1 MDLFQLLRQ
10 NLTPTQK
17 FENAVKKNDIN
28 QLEEMLSLGMDPNI
42 ILSKHGGDT
51 ALHFAARAGHFK
63 IIKTLIAH
71 GANPDVANDSDVTP
85 LFDAVRSDHERATLE
100 LLRHVNKIKDIE
112 GLWLW
117 DSRIPS
123 IFLTSTS
130 DDVISLLIRATPYCN
145 MARENLRKNMVSI
158 CLARKFY
165 KCLKYWMYCG
175 NFIDKEHVDKL
186 NEILAPDPSVQPD
199 DGENQPDDDENQSE
213 EEKVKAEF
221 RDWLVDFRK
230 IPGSLQ
236 YHCSISIRRSFH
248 GNCNVFRGVRDMK
261 LPETLK
267 SMICF
272 I

>member
-10 NLTPTQK
+10 NQTPIQK
-17 FENAVKKNDIN
+17 FENAIKNNDIPKV
-28 QLEEMLSLGMDPNI
+28 EEILSEGMDPNTV
-42 ILSKHGGDT
+42 LTKHGGDT

-63 IIKTLIAH
+63 IIKALIAH
-71 GANPDVANDSDVTP
+71 GANPDVTNDLGITP
-85 LFDAVRSDHERATLE
+85 LFDAVRSDHGKATEE
-100 LLRHVNKIKDIE
+100 LLRNVNKIKDIE

-130 DDVISLLIRATPYCN
+130 DEVISLLIRATPYCN

-165 KCLKYWMYCG
+165 KCLKYWIYCG
-175 NFIDKEHVDKL
+175 NSIDDEHMDKL
-186 NEILAPDPSVQPD
+186 NEILAPDPTVLPD
-199 DGENQPDDDENQSE
+199 VVGNQLE
-213 EEKVKAEF
+213 EENIKAEF

-236 YHCSISIRRSFH
+236 YHCGISIRRSFH
-248 GNCNVFRGVRDMK
+248 GNCNVFRGVRDMN
-261 LPETLK
+261 LPEALK
-267 SMICF
+267 SNICF

>member
-1 MDLFQLLRQ
+1 MDLFQLLQQ
-10 NLTPTQK
+10 NQTPTQK
-17 FENAVKKNDIN
+17 MEKAVKKNDVIL
-28 QLEEMLSLGMDPNI
+28 LEEMLSQGMDPNI
-42 ILSKHGGDT
+42 ILTKHGGDT

-63 IIKTLIAH
+63 IIKTLIDH

-85 LFDAVRSDHERATLE
+85 LFDAVRSDHGRATLE

-123 IFLTSTS
+123 IFLKSTS

-175 NFIDKEHVDKL
+175 NYIDNEHVNKL
-186 NEILAPDPSVQPD
+186 NEILAPDPSAH
-199 DGENQPDDDENQSE
+199 DENQSDE
-213 EEKVKAEF
+213 EEIKAEF

-248 GNCNVFRGVRDMK
+248 GNCNVFRGVRDMN

-267 SMICF
+267 AKICF